1 MFKIKLKGEI
11 FVTCVDYAITS
22 NLFLSLAQR
31 EKDVVLYRSNGSV
44 DVEICSSE
52 KLLFNGSK

>member
-1 MFKIKLKGEI
+1 MFKIKFMGEI
-11 FVTCVDYAITS
+11 FATCVDFAIIS

-31 EKDVVLYRSNGSV
+31 GKDVILYRSNGSV

-52 KLLFNGSK
+52 KLLFNGK

>member
-1 MFKIKLKGEI
+1 MFKVKLNGEV
-11 FVTCVDYAITS
+11 FASCVDYAIAS
-22 NLFLSLAQR
+22 NLFLSLVQR

-52 KLLFNGSK
+52 NLLFNGK

>member
-1 MFKIKLKGEI
+1 MFKIKLKGEV
-11 FVTCVDYAITS
+11 FATCVDYAITS

-52 KLLFNGSK
+52 KLLFNGQ